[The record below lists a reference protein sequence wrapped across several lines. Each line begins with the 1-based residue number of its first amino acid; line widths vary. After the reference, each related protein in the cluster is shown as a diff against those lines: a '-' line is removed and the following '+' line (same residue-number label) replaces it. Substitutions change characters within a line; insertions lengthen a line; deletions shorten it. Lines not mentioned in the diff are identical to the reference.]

1 VKRFGFGPLEIIKV
15 LGTIFMAWYS
25 FQKLQD
31 PSRWMFLDNVNLIF
45 HEAGHPIFSFF
56 GEFMMF
62 LGGSLM
68 QLLVPIVFTIYF
80 WRSGQRFAAMVTTF
94 WLATSLV
101 NLEVYIADARAM
113 ELPLLGG
120 DNSTHDWNWLLSDL
134 GWLRFDKAIAGFV
147 YALGLI
153 SAVIS
158 VGGGLYFARGDTP
171 IAFSTNTPIGKLK
184 NMGPKSVTMLEK
196 IGIHTREELEE
207 IGAIEAYKK
216 LKLAGETPGHSFVYA
231 IEGALMN
238 KPWDALPDEKRSQLK
253 AMIEH
258 ADTVLETRGIARPKI
273 GGME

>member
-1 VKRFGFGPLEIIKV
+1 MKKFGFGPLEIGKA
-15 LGTIFMAWYS
+15 LGAVFMAWYI
-25 FQKLQD
+25 FLKLRNPMQ
-31 PSRWMFLDNVNLIF
+31 WMFLDNVNLIF

-94 WLATSLV
+94 WLATSFV

-120 DNSTHDWNWLLSDL
+120 DNSTHDWNWLLGEMNL
-134 GWLRFDKAIAGFV
+134 LRQDKAIAGFV

-171 IAFSTNTPIGKLK
+171 IAFSTNAPIAKLK
-184 NMGPKSVTMLEK
+184 NMGSKSAAMLEK

-207 IGAIEAYKK
+207 IGGIEAYKK
-216 LKLAGETPGHSFVYA
+216 LKLAGETPGHSLVYA
-231 IEGALMN
+231 IEGALTN
-238 KPWDALPDEKRSQLK
+238 KPWDALPNETRFRLK

-258 ADTVLETRGIARPKI
+258 ADTVLETRGIARPKV
-273 GGME
+273 GGLE

>member
-1 VKRFGFGPLEIIKV
+1 MRRFGFGPLEILKV
-15 LGTIFMAWYS
+15 LGTVFMAWYS
-25 FQKLQD
+25 FQKFRD

-45 HEAGHPIFSFF
+45 HEAGHPSFSFF

-94 WLATSLV
+94 WLATSLA

-120 DNSTHDWNWLLSDL
+120 DNSTHDWNWLLGEMNL
-134 GWLRFDKAIAGFV
+134 LRQDKAIAGFV

-153 SAVIS
+153 SAVVS

-171 IAFSTNTPIGKLK
+171 IAFSTNTPIVKLK
-184 NMGPKSVTMLEK
+184 NMGSKSAAMLEK
-196 IGIHTREELEE
+196 IGIRTREELEE

-216 LKLAGETPGHSFVYA
+216 LKLAGETPGHSLVYA

-238 KPWDALPDEKRSQLK
+238 KSWDALPNETRFRLK

-258 ADTVLETRGIARPKI
+258 ADTVLETRGIVRPKM

>member
-1 VKRFGFGPLEIIKV
+1 MKRFGFGPLEIVKV
-15 LGTIFMAWYS
+15 LGTVFMAWYS
-25 FQKLQD
+25 FQKLRE
-31 PSRWMFLDNVNLIF
+31 PMRWMFLDNVNLIF
-45 HEAGHPIFSFF
+45 HEAGHPIFGFL

-94 WLATSLV
+94 WLATSFV
-101 NLEVYIADARAM
+101 NLEVYIGDARSM

-120 DNSTHDWNWLLSDL
+120 DNSTHDWNWLLGEMNL
-134 GWLRFDKAIAGFV
+134 LRQDKAMAGFV
-147 YALGLI
+147 YALGSI
-153 SAVIS
+153 SAVVS

-171 IAFSTNTPIGKLK
+171 IAFATNTPISKLK
-184 NMGPKSVTMLEK
+184 NMGSKSVTMLAK

-238 KPWDALPDEKRSQLK
+238 KPWDALPAETRSRLK

-258 ADTVLETRGIARPKI
+258 ADTLLETRGIARPKI
-273 GGME
+273 GGTE

>member
-1 VKRFGFGPLEIIKV
+1 VKHFGFGPLEIVKV
-15 LGTIFMAWYS
+15 LGVVFMASYS
-25 FQKLQD
+25 FQKLRD
-31 PSRWMFLDNVNLIF
+31 PMRWMFLDNVNLIF

-94 WLATSLV
+94 WLATSFV
-101 NLEVYIADARAM
+101 NLEVYIGDARSM

-120 DNSTHDWNWLLSDL
+120 DNSTHDWNWLLGEVNL
-134 GWLRFDKAIAGFV
+134 LRQDKAIAGFV
-147 YALGLI
+147 YVLGLI
-153 SAVIS
+153 SAVVS

-171 IAFSTNTPIGKLK
+171 MAFSANTPISKLK

-231 IEGALMN
+231 IEGALLN
-238 KPWDALPDEKRSQLK
+238 KPWDALPAEKRFQLK

-258 ADTVLETRGIARPKI
+258 ADTVLEARGIARSKV
-273 GGME
+273 GGVE

>member
-1 VKRFGFGPLEIIKV
+1 VKRYGFGPLEIAKV
-15 LGTIFMAWYS
+15 LGTIFMAWYA

-45 HEAGHPIFSFF
+45 HEAGHPIFGFL

-68 QLLVPIVFTIYF
+68 QLLVPIVFTVYF

-94 WLATSLV
+94 WLATSFV
-101 NLEVYIADARAM
+101 NLEVYIADARSM

-120 DNSTHDWNWLLSDL
+120 DNSTHDWNWLLGEMNL
-134 GWLRFDKAIAGFV
+134 LRQDKAIAGFV
-147 YALGLI
+147 HALGLI

-158 VGGGLYFARGDTP
+158 VGGGFYFARGDTP
-171 IAFSTNTPIGKLK
+171 IAFSTNTPIAKLK
-184 NMGPKSVTMLEK
+184 NMGPKSVAMLEK
-196 IGIHTREELEE
+196 IGIRTREELEE

-238 KPWDALPDEKRSQLK
+238 KVWDALPDEKRFQLK

-258 ADTVLETRGIARPKI
+258 ADTVLETRGIARPKM
-273 GGME
+273 GGTE

>member
-1 VKRFGFGPLEIIKV
+1 MRRFGFGPLEIGKV
-15 LGTIFMAWYS
+15 LGVVFMAWYI
-25 FQKLQD
+25 FLKLRNPMQ
-31 PSRWMFLDNVNLIF
+31 WMFLDNVNLIF

-94 WLATSLV
+94 WLATSFI

-120 DNSTHDWNWLLSDL
+120 DNSTHDWNWLLGEMNL
-134 GWLRFDKAIAGFV
+134 LRQDKTIAGFV
-147 YALGLI
+147 YTLGLI

-171 IAFSTNTPIGKLK
+171 IAFSGNTPIGKLK
-184 NMGPKSVTMLEK
+184 NLGPKSAAMLEK

-216 LKLAGETPGHSFVYA
+216 LKLAGETPGHSLVYA

-238 KPWDALPDEKRSQLK
+238 KAWDALPNETRFRLK
-253 AMIEH
+253 TMIEH
-258 ADTVLETRGIARPKI
+258 ADMVLEARGIARPKM
-273 GGME
+273 GGTE

>member
-1 VKRFGFGPLEIIKV
+1 VNRFGFGLLEIGKV
-15 LGTIFMAWYS
+15 LGVVFMAWYS
-25 FQKLQD
+25 FQKLRD
-31 PSRWMFLDNVNLIF
+31 PMQWMFLDNVNLIV
-45 HEAGHPIFSFF
+45 HEAGHPIFGFL

-147 YALGLI
+147 YALGLM
-153 SAVIS
+153 SAVTS
-158 VGGGLYFARGDTP
+158 VGGGLYFARGDMP
-171 IAFSTNTPIGKLK
+171 IAFSANTSISKLK
-184 NMGPKSVTMLEK
+184 NMGPKSVAILEK
-196 IGIHTREELEE
+196 IGIHTREELEK
-207 IGAIEAYKK
+207 IGAIEAYKQ
-216 LKLAGETPGHSFVYA
+216 LKLAGENPGHSFVYA
-231 IEGALMN
+231 IEGALIN
-238 KPWDALPDEKRSQLK
+238 KPWDALPAETRSRLK

-258 ADTVLETRGIARPKI
+258 ADTVLETRGIVRPKM
-273 GGME
+273 GGVE